1 MKEEDFFYINNI
13 LHYKISDKESLS
25 FDFLKGRLFNR
36 LKRIEHESLIKKAI
50 GKNKVKLKIFDAT
63 AGSLIDSIIF
73 LKLGHRVV
81 ACEQSK
87 ILYRLLDDAILRAKN
102 EYNFFENLSLINS
115 DSAKIVDSHLN
126 SDIFYFDPMFKDIK
140 QNTKRSGTLQK
151 IGNVLSIERLED
163 TSEQIFNQMLKKKY
177 KKIIV
182 KRPIKSNPLHEKI
195 NYQVKGKAIRYD
207 IYIKPNYG
215 APYLSRTDT
224 PEGTRF

>member
-1 MKEEDFFYINNI
+1 VKEENFFYKNNI

-50 GKNKVKLKIFDAT
+50 GKNRAHLKIFDAT
-63 AGSLIDSIIF
+63 AGSLIDTIIF
-73 LKLGHRVV
+73 LKLGHEVV

-87 ILYRLLDDAILRAKN
+87 ILYRLLDDAILRAKK
-102 EYNFFENLSLINS
+102 EYNFFEKLSLINS
-115 DSAKIVDSHLN
+115 DSAKIIDSYLD

-140 QNTKRSGTLQK
+140 QNTKRSGMLQK
-151 IGNVLSIERLED
+151 IGNVLSLEKLED

-177 KKIIV
+177 KKIVV
-182 KRPIKSNPLHEKI
+182 KRPIKSNPLFEKI

-207 IYIKPNYG
+207 IYIK
-215 APYLSRTDT
+215 T
-224 PEGTRF
+224 

>member
-13 LHYKISDKESLS
+13 LHYRISDKESLS

-102 EYNFFENLSLINS
+102 EYNFFENLSFINS
-115 DSAKIVDSHLN
+115 DSAKIIDSHLD

-140 QNTKRSGTLQK
+140 QNIKRSGTLQK
-151 IGNVLSIERLED
+151 IGNVLSLERLED
-163 TSEQIFNQMLKKKY
+163 TSQQIFNHILKKKY

-207 IYIKPNYG
+207 IYIK
-215 APYLSRTDT
+215 T
-224 PEGTRF
+224 

>member
-1 MKEEDFFYINNI
+1 MKEEDFFYKNNI

-102 EYNFFENLSLINS
+102 EYNFFENLSFINS
-115 DSAKIVDSHLN
+115 DSAKIVDSYLD

-140 QNTKRSGTLQK
+140 QNIKRSGTLQK
-151 IGNVLSIERLED
+151 IGNALSLERLED

-207 IYIKPNYG
+207 IYIK
-215 APYLSRTDT
+215 T
-224 PEGTRF
+224 

>member
-1 MKEEDFFYINNI
+1 MKEEDFFYKNNI
-13 LHYKISDKESLS
+13 LHYKISDKQSLS

-102 EYNFFENLSLINS
+102 EYNFFENLSFINS
-115 DSAKIVDSHLN
+115 DSAKIVDSHSD

-140 QNTKRSGTLQK
+140 QNIKRSGTLQK
-151 IGNVLSIERLED
+151 IGNVLSLERLED
-163 TSEQIFNQMLKKKY
+163 TSQQIFNQMLKKKY

-207 IYIKPNYG
+207 IYIK
-215 APYLSRTDT
+215 T
-224 PEGTRF
+224 

>member
-1 MKEEDFFYINNI
+1 MKEESFFYKNNI
-13 LHYKISDKESLS
+13 LHFKIDNEESLS

-50 GKNKVKLKIFDAT
+50 GKNKAQLKIFDAT
-63 AGSLIDSIIF
+63 AGSLIDAIIF
-73 LKLGHRVV
+73 LKLGHKVV

-87 ILYRLLDDAILRAKN
+87 ILYRLLDDAISRAKN
-102 EYNFFENLSLINS
+102 EYNFFENLSFINS
-115 DSAKIVDSHLN
+115 DSAKIIDSYSD
-126 SDIFYFDPMFKDIK
+126 SDIFYFDPMFKDKK

-151 IGNVLSIERLED
+151 IGNVLCLEKLED

-182 KRPIKSNPLHEKI
+182 KRPIKSNLLHEKI

-207 IYIKPNYG
+207 IYIK
-215 APYLSRTDT
+215 T
-224 PEGTRF
+224 

>member
-1 MKEEDFFYINNI
+1 MKEKDFFNVNNI

-36 LKRIEHESLIKKAI
+36 LKKIEHESLIKKAI
-50 GKNKVKLKIFDAT
+50 GKNKAKLKIFDAT

-73 LKLGHRVV
+73 LKLGHKVV

-87 ILYRLLDDAILRAKN
+87 ILYRLLDDAILRAKE
-102 EYNFFENLSLINS
+102 EYDFFKNLSFINS
-115 DSAKIVDSHLN
+115 DSAKIIDSHLD

-140 QNTKRSGTLQK
+140 QNAKRSGTLQK
-151 IGNVLSIERLED
+151 IGNVLSLEKLED
-163 TSEQIFNQMLKKKY
+163 TSTRVFEKMHKKKY

-182 KRPIKSNPLHEKI
+182 KRPIKSNPLYEKI

-207 IYIKPNYG
+207 VYIK
-215 APYLSRTDT
+215 T
-224 PEGTRF
+224 

>member
-1 MKEEDFFYINNI
+1 MKEEDFFYKNNI
-13 LHYKISDKESLS
+13 LHYRISDKESLS

-102 EYNFFENLSLINS
+102 EYNFFENLSFINS
-115 DSAKIVDSHLN
+115 DSAKIVDSHLD

-140 QNTKRSGTLQK
+140 QNIKRSGTLQK
-151 IGNVLSIERLED
+151 IGNVLSLERLKD
-163 TSEQIFNQMLKKKY
+163 SSQQIFNQMLKKKY

-207 IYIKPNYG
+207 IYIK
-215 APYLSRTDT
+215 T
-224 PEGTRF
+224 

>member
-1 MKEEDFFYINNI
+1 MKEEDFFYKNNI
-13 LHYKISDKESLS
+13 LHYKISDKQSLS

-102 EYNFFENLSLINS
+102 EYNFFENLSFINS
-115 DSAKIVDSHLN
+115 DSAKIVDSHLD

-140 QNTKRSGTLQK
+140 QNIKRSGTLQK
-151 IGNVLSIERLED
+151 IGNVLSLERLED
-163 TSEQIFNQMLKKKY
+163 TSQQIFNQILKKKY

-207 IYIKPNYG
+207 IYIK
-215 APYLSRTDT
+215 T
-224 PEGTRF
+224 

>member
-1 MKEEDFFYINNI
+1 MKEEDFFYKNNI
-13 LHYKISDKESLS
+13 LHYRISDKESLS

-102 EYNFFENLSLINS
+102 EYNFFENLSFINS
-115 DSAKIVDSHLN
+115 DSAKIVDSHLD

-140 QNTKRSGTLQK
+140 QNIKRSGTLQK
-151 IGNVLSIERLED
+151 IGNVLSLERLED
-163 TSEQIFNQMLKKKY
+163 TSQQIFNQMLKKKY

-207 IYIKPNYG
+207 IYIK
-215 APYLSRTDT
+215 T
-224 PEGTRF
+224 

>member
-1 MKEEDFFYINNI
+1 VKEEDFFYKNNI
-13 LHYKISDKESLS
+13 LHYRISDKETLS

-102 EYNFFENLSLINS
+102 EYNFFENLTFINS
-115 DSAKIVDSHLN
+115 DSAKIVESHSD

-140 QNTKRSGTLQK
+140 QNIKRSGTLQK
-151 IGNVLSIERLED
+151 IGNVLSLERLED
-163 TSEQIFNQMLKKKY
+163 TSQQIFNQMLKKKY

-207 IYIKPNYG
+207 IYIK
-215 APYLSRTDT
+215 T
-224 PEGTRF
+224 

>member
-1 MKEEDFFYINNI
+1 MKEEDFFYVNNI
-13 LHYKISDKESLS
+13 LHYRISDKESLS

-102 EYNFFENLSLINS
+102 EYNFFENLSFINS
-115 DSAKIVDSHLN
+115 DSAKIVDSHLD

-207 IYIKPNYG
+207 IYIK
-215 APYLSRTDT
+215 T
-224 PEGTRF
+224 